1 MRLRRAA
8 VATAQVVAVV
18 NEAISQFRPLEIM
31 NTDPGSPFT
40 SGDFIGVLHK
50 HHLAISM
57 DGKGGSRDT
66 VFVERLFT
74 AVKYEYVYLH
84 TYDSVW
90 QA

>member
-1 MRLRRAA
+1 
-8 VATAQVVAVV
+8 
-18 NEAISQFRPLEIM
+18 
-31 NTDPGSPFT
+31 
-40 SGDFIGVLHK
+40 
-50 HHLAISM
+50 M

>member
-1 MRLRRAA
+1 
-8 VATAQVVAVV
+8 
-18 NEAISQFRPLEIM
+18 M

-74 AVKYEYVYLH
+74 LVKYEHVYLH
-84 TYDSVW
+84 AYDNVW